1 MSERLSITPLGPY
14 IGAQITGADLTR
26 PLSDNQFEQL
36 YHAVLRHQVVFLR
49 QQVITPQQQRALAL
63 RFGDLHIHPVYPHAE
78 GVEEIIVLDT
88 HNDNPPDNDNWHTDV
103 TFIDTPPAGAILAA
117 KELPSVGG
125 DTLWTSG
132 IAAYDALSE
141 PFRQLLSGLRA
152 EHDFRKSFQEYKY
165 RKTPEEHQRW
175 LDAVAKHPPL
185 LHPVVRTH
193 PVSGKQAL
201 FVNEGF
207 TTRIVDVTEKESE
220 ALLSF
225 LFAHITKPEFQVRW
239 RWQPTMWRFG
249 IIASRNIM
257 PMRIIC
263 RSGVLCTG
271 RRSSGIS
278 LFIGQGDC
286 WWGFTYRAWN
296 CRPDKVKSP
305 FGNKVVSAGF
315 SSQPDPV
322 RSN

>member
-14 IGAQITGADLTR
+14 IGAQISGADLTR

-49 QQVITPQQQRALAL
+49 DQAITPQQQRALAQ
-63 RFGDLHIHPVYPHAE
+63 RFGELHIHPVYPH
-78 GVEEIIVLDT
+78 T
-88 HNDNPPDNDNWHTDV
+88 
-103 TFIDTPPAGAILAA
+103 
-117 KELPSVGG
+117 GG

-132 IAAYDALSE
+132 IAAYEALSV

-152 EHDFRKSFQEYKY
+152 EHDFRKSFPEYKY
-165 RKTPEEHQRW
+165 RKTEEEHQRW
-175 LDAVAKHPPL
+175 REAVAKNPPL

-207 TTRIVDVTEKESE
+207 TTRIVDVSEKESE

-239 RWQPTMWRFG
+239 RWQPND
-249 IIASRNIM
+249 IAIWDNRVTQHYANADYLPQRRIM
-257 PMRIIC
+257 HRATI
-263 RSGVLCTG
+263 L
-271 RRSSGIS
+271 
-278 LFIGQGDC
+278 GDKP
-286 WWGFTYRAWN
+286 FYRA
-296 CRPDKVKSP
+296 
-305 FGNKVVSAGF
+305 G
-315 SSQPDPV
+315 
-322 RSN
+322 